1 MSLPRLGAAAL
12 SLSLA
17 TSAAAQPF
25 PDSHL
30 AARVDAV
37 IEQALADKR
46 IVGTV
51 VLIARNGEVVY
62 RRAAGLADREAGLP
76 MREDAIFRLASI
88 TKPMV
93 TAAAM
98 RLVEEGRIG
107 LDDPVARW
115 LPDFRPRLADGT
127 EPVVTIRHL
136 LTHTA
141 GLSYGF
147 LEAEDGPYRRAGVSD
162 GLAEPGMSLDENLR
176 RIASVPLA
184 FEPGRSWR
192 YSVSLDVLGG
202 VLEKAAG
209 ESLPVLVERLVT
221 GPLGL
226 PDTGFSVRDRGRLTV
241 AYADGSPEPI
251 RMRDHEAVRLGD
263 GTVRFAPGRILDP
276 ASFPAGGA
284 GMAGTAHDVLTFLE
298 AIRKGGS
305 PILKPETVEQMMAD
319 QVGPQAQTQ
328 GPGWGFGY
336 GWAVL
341 ADPGPAGTPQAKGTI
356 QWGGAYGHS
365 WFVDPA
371 NGLTVVA
378 LTNTAFE
385 GMSGDFPRQIRD
397 AVYR

>member
-1 MSLPRLGAAAL
+1 MCLPRLGAVAL
-12 SLSLA
+12 SLTLT
-17 TSAAAQPF
+17 TSAVAQPV
-25 PDSHL
+25 PDLHL

-37 IEQALADKR
+37 IDQALAEKR
-46 IVGTV
+46 LVGTV
-51 VLIARNGEVVY
+51 VLIARDGEVVY
-62 RRAAGLADREAGLP
+62 RRAAGYADREAGLP
-76 MREDAIFRLASI
+76 MREDAIFRLASV

-98 RLVEEGRIG
+98 RLVEEGRIR
-107 LDDPVARW
+107 LDDPVTRW
-115 LPDFRPRLADGT
+115 LPDFRPRLTDGT
-127 EPVVTIRHL
+127 VPLVTIRHL

-162 GLAEPGMSLDENLR
+162 GLAEPGMGLDENLR

-202 VLEKAAG
+202 VLEKATG
-209 ESLPVLVERLVT
+209 ESLPVLVARLVT

-226 PDTGFSVRDRGRLTV
+226 RDTGFSVRDRSRLTV
-241 AYADGSPEPI
+241 AYADGSSEPL
-251 RMRDHEAVRLGD
+251 RMRDHEAVRLGE
-263 GTVRFAPGRILDP
+263 GTVRFAPSRILDP
-276 ASFPAGGA
+276 ASYPSGGA
-284 GMAGTAHDVLTFLE
+284 GMVGRAQDVLTFLE
-298 AIRKGGS
+298 AIRKGGL
-305 PILKPETVEQMMAD
+305 PILKPETVKQMMAD

-341 ADPGPAGTPQAKGTI
+341 ADPELAGTPQAMGTI
-356 QWGGAYGHS
+356 QWGGAYGHN

-371 NGLTVVA
+371 NRLTVVA

-385 GMSGDFPRQIRD
+385 GMSGDFPREIRD

>member
-1 MSLPRLGAAAL
+1 MSLPRLGVAAL
-12 SLSLA
+12 SLALA
-17 TSAAAQPF
+17 TSAAAQPV
-25 PDSHL
+25 PDPRL
-30 AARVDAV
+30 VARIDAV
-37 IEQALADKR
+37 IDQALADKR

-51 VLIARNGEVVY
+51 VLVARDGEVVY
-62 RRAAGLADREAGLP
+62 RRAAGFADREAGVP
-76 MREDAIFRLASI
+76 MRDDAIFRLASI

-107 LDDPVARW
+107 LDDPVTRW
-115 LPDFRPRLADGT
+115 LPDFRPRLTGGT

-147 LEAEDGPYRRAGVSD
+147 LEAEDSPYRRAGVSD
-162 GLAEPGMSLDENLR
+162 GLEGTGMSLDENLR

-192 YSVSLDVLGG
+192 YSVGLDVLGG
-202 VLEKAAG
+202 ALEKATG

-226 PDTGFSVRDRGRLTV
+226 RDTGFSVRDRSRLTV
-241 AYADGSPEPI
+241 AYADGSPEPL

-263 GTVRFAPGRILDP
+263 GMVHFAPGRILDP

-284 GMAGTAHDVLTFLE
+284 GMAGTAQDVLIFLE
-298 AIRKGGS
+298 AVRKGGS
-305 PILKPETVEQMMAD
+305 PILKPGTVKLMMAD

-328 GPGWGFGY
+328 GPGWGFGF

-341 ADPGPAGTPQAKGTI
+341 TDPQLAGTPQAKGTI

-371 NGLTVVA
+371 HGLTVVA

>member
-1 MSLPRLGAAAL
+1 MSLPRPGAVAL
-12 SLSLA
+12 SLVLA
-17 TSAAAQPF
+17 TSAAAQPV
-25 PDSHL
+25 PDPHL

-46 IVGTV
+46 IVATV
-51 VLIARNGEVVY
+51 VLIARYGEIVY
-62 RRAAGLADREAGLP
+62 RRAAGVADREAGVRI
-76 MREDAIFRLASI
+76 REDAIFRLASI

-98 RLVEEGRIG
+98 RLVEEGCIG
-107 LDDPVARW
+107 LDDPVTRW
-115 LPDFRPRLADGT
+115 LPDFRPRLADGR

-147 LEAEDGPYRRAGVSD
+147 LEAKDDPYRRAGVSD

-184 FEPGRSWR
+184 FEPGQSWR

-202 VLEKAAG
+202 VLEKATG

-221 GPLGL
+221 SPLGL
-226 PDTGFSVRDRGRLTV
+226 RDAGFSVPDRSRLTV

-251 RMRDHEAVRLGD
+251 RMRDHEVVKLGE

-276 ASFPAGGA
+276 TSFPAGGA
-284 GMAGTAHDVLTFLE
+284 GMAGTAQDVLTFLE

-305 PILKPETVEQMMAD
+305 PILKPELVKQMMAD

-328 GPGWGFGY
+328 GPGWGFGF

-341 ADPGPAGTPQAKGTI
+341 TDPQLAGTPQAKGTI

-385 GMSGDFPRQIRD
+385 GMSGAFPREIRD

>member
-12 SLSLA
+12 SLTLA
-17 TSAAAQPF
+17 TSVTAQPV
-25 PDSHL
+25 PDPHL
-30 AARVDAV
+30 ATRVDAV
-37 IEQALADKR
+37 IEQALAERR

-51 VLIARNGEVVY
+51 VLIARDGEVVY
-62 RRAAGLADREAGLP
+62 RRAAGYADREAGVP

-98 RLVEEGRIG
+98 RLVEDGRIG
-107 LDDPVARW
+107 LDDPVTRW

-127 EPVVTIRHL
+127 EPSVTIQHL

-147 LEAEDGPYRRAGVSD
+147 LETEDGPYRRAGVSD
-162 GLAEPGMSLDENLR
+162 GLAEPGMSFDENLR

-184 FEPGRSWR
+184 FQPGQSWR

-202 VLEKAAG
+202 AVEKATG
-209 ESLPVLVERLVT
+209 ESLPGLVERLVT

-226 PDTGFSVRDRGRLTV
+226 RDTGFSVRDRSRLTV

-263 GTVRFAPGRILDP
+263 GTARFAPGRILDP

-298 AIRKGGS
+298 AIRTGGS
-305 PILKPETVEQMMAD
+305 PILKPETVKQMMAD

-341 ADPGPAGTPQAKGTI
+341 ADPVLAGTPQAKSTI

-365 WFVDPA
+365 WFVDLA
-371 NGLTVVA
+371 HGLTVVA

-385 GMSGDFPRQIRD
+385 GMSGAFPREIRD
-397 AVYR
+397 AIYR

>member
-1 MSLPRLGAAAL
+1 MSRPRLGAAL
-12 SLSLA
+12 SLMLT
-17 TSAAAQPF
+17 TSAAAQPVLD
-25 PDSHL
+25 PHL

-37 IEQALADKR
+37 IGRALADTR
-46 IVGTV
+46 IVGAV
-51 VLIARNGEVVY
+51 VLVARHGEAVY
-62 RRAAGLADREAGLP
+62 RRAAGYADREAGLP

-98 RLVEEGRIG
+98 CLIEEGRIG
-107 LDDPVARW
+107 LDDPVTRW
-115 LPDFRPRLADGT
+115 LPDFRLRLADGT
-127 EPVVTIRHL
+127 DPVVTIRHL

-147 LEAEDGPYRRAGVSD
+147 LEAEDGPYRSAGISD
-162 GLAEPGMSLDENLR
+162 GLAETGMSLDENLR

-184 FEPGRSWR
+184 FAPGRSWR
-192 YSVSLDVLGG
+192 YSVGLDVLGG
-202 VLEKAAG
+202 VLEKATG
-209 ESLPVLVERLVT
+209 KSLPALVKRRVT

-226 PDTGFSVRDRGRLTV
+226 RDTGFSVRDRGRLTV
-241 AYADGSPEPI
+241 AYADGSPAPI
-251 RMRDHEAVRLGD
+251 RMRNQEVVRFGN
-263 GTVRFAPGRILDP
+263 GTIRFAPDRILDP

-284 GMAGTAHDVLTFLE
+284 GMAGTAQDVLTFLE
-298 AIRKGGS
+298 AIRNGGS
-305 PILKPETVEQMMAD
+305 PILKPETVRQMMTD

-341 ADPGPAGTPQAKGTI
+341 VAPTLAGTPQAKGTI

-378 LTNTAFE
+378 LTNTAVE
-385 GMSGDFPRQIRD
+385 GMSGAFPREIRD
-397 AVYR
+397 AVYHR